1 MNVSVDNM
9 NIQKRHEE
17 FEKVWTAPETGPKS
31 WFATVNNQPFG
42 NRFMVSSLVFFL
54 LAGMM
59 ALLMRLQLA
68 VPDNNL
74 MGPET
79 YNRLFT
85 MHGATMMFL
94 VILPFLEGLAIYLL
108 PIFVGARE
116 MAFPRMSAF
125 SFWVFISG
133 GFIFFTGFLFNAVPD
148 TGWFVYAPL
157 SLESYSG
164 LGVDFL
170 LVGLGFIEIAGVG
183 TGIEIVTTILK
194 LRAPGMSLG
203 RVPLFAW
210 TWLVAGVMIIVA
222 FATLFGATVLIEL
235 DRAAG
240 TKFFVAEAGGN
251 PVLWQHLFWFFGHP
265 DVYIMFLPATGFVS
279 MMLATFARRPIAG
292 YGMIVV
298 AVLLTGFLS
307 FGLWAHHMFATGLPL
322 ISAGFFVAASIMI
335 GLASGVQ
342 VFAWI
347 ATLWRSSP
355 DLKTPMM
362 FILGF
367 FFIFVLGGLTG
378 VMVAVLPF
386 DLQAHDTYFVV
397 AHFHYVLIGGVVFP
411 ILAAIHY
418 WLPLITG
425 YLPNERLGRC
435 SFWTIFSGFNLTFFP
450 MHITGLLGMSRR
462 VYTYS
467 ANLGIGELN
476 LLSTVA
482 SFIMGAGFI
491 MVIINIFYFG
501 MRGKK
506 AEKNPWGARSLEWS
520 VTVDMPNYI
529 FIKPPVICNREPL
542 DDQDCKKPAHLVRIS
557 DSMEALPSAWRAT
570 LVTDAITGEPQAIQ
584 RVAGPSY
591 IPISAAS
598 GIIIMSIA
606 TLFKG
611 YIVAAAA
618 LAFTLGVVAYWLW
631 PRAKDIHMMRS
642 SDVSRLTGL
651 PVEPTGTQAVGWWA
665 MAGTLTVMAT
675 IFGVLFYSYFY
686 LRVYS
691 PEWPQGQ
698 LPVPDLLKPGLTYGA
713 LLGSG
718 ALLFFGQQFQ
728 KGLLPIFSL
737 LGCTVIGI
745 IAGAIILMDSVQA
758 GFTPQLNAYTSLF
771 HTIIW
776 HMVAMIFFGLAM
788 LVSSILHMIRNG
800 DGEVSGT
807 LILHRQITAL
817 AWYFTLVIAA
827 LVFATLYLSPRLF

>member
-1 MNVSVDNM
+1 MNASDRNAGTGHH
-9 NIQKRHEE
+9 REE
-17 FEKVWTAPETGPKS
+17 FEKVWTAPETGLKS

-68 VPDNNL
+68 VPDNDL
-74 MGPET
+74 VGPET

-94 VILPFLEGLAIYLL
+94 VILPFLEGVAIYLL

-125 SFWVFISG
+125 SFWVFLSG
-133 GFIFFTGFLFNAVPD
+133 GLIFFTGFLFNAVPD

-194 LRAPGMSLG
+194 LRAPGMTLG
-203 RVPLFAW
+203 RMPLFAW
-210 TWLVAGVMIIVA
+210 TWLVAGVMIIFA
-222 FATLFGATVLIEL
+222 FSTLFGATVLIEF
-235 DRAAG
+235 DRAIG
-240 TKFFVAEAGGN
+240 TKFFVTEAGGN

-279 MMLATFARRPIAG
+279 MMLPTFARRPIAG
-292 YGMIVV
+292 YNMIVV

-322 ISAGFFVAASIMI
+322 VSSGFFVAASIMI

-355 DLKTPMM
+355 TLKTPML

-411 ILAAIHY
+411 ILAALHY
-418 WLPLITG
+418 WLPLMTG
-425 YLPNERLGRC
+425 YLPNEKLGRW
-435 SFWTIFSGFNLTFFP
+435 SFWAIFLGFNLTFFP
-450 MHITGLLGMSRR
+450 MHISGLLGMSRR

-476 LLSTVA
+476 LLSTAA
-482 SFIMGAGFI
+482 SFIMAAGFI
-491 MVIINIFYFG
+491 MVVYNIFYFG

-529 FIKPPVICNREPL
+529 FLKPPVISNREPL
-542 DDQDCKKPAHLVRIS
+542 DETNEEKPEHLVRIS
-557 DSMEALPSAWRAT
+557 EAMEAQPSTWRAT
-570 LVTDAITGEPQAIQ
+570 LVTDVITGEPQAIQ

-591 IPISAAS
+591 IPITAAS

-606 TLFKG
+606 TLFKA
-611 YIVAAAA
+611 YIVAAVG

-631 PRAKDIHMMRS
+631 PRNNELEIMRKSDI
-642 SDVSRLTGL
+642 SRITGL
-651 PVEPTGTQAVGWWA
+651 PVEPTSTQAVGWWA
-665 MAGTLTVMAT
+665 MTGTLTVIAT

-691 PEWPQGQ
+691 PSWPQGD
-698 LPVPDLLKPGLTYGA
+698 LPLPGLMRSGLGYGVLMA
-713 LLGSG
+713 SG
-718 ALLFFGQQFQ
+718 ALFFLGQQFR
-728 KGLLPIFSL
+728 KGLIPILSMM
-737 LGCTVIGI
+737 GCTIMGL
-745 IAGAIILMDSVQA
+745 IAFALLLMESIQA
-758 GFTPQLNAYTSLF
+758 GFTPQTNAYASLF
-771 HTIIW
+771 HTITW
-776 HMVAMIFFGLAM
+776 HMLAMIFIGLAAI
-788 LVSSILHMIRNG
+788 VSLLLHMIRSRNE
-800 DGEVSGT
+800 DVYGT
-807 LILHRQITAL
+807 LILHRQITGL
-817 AWYFTLVIAA
+817 AWYFMLTIAA